1 MIMEGATI
9 SSLVYVEIEFNR
21 DVIQMPRRYSC
32 SPGVGILG
40 LLCILQMFKM
50 QEISLHIARKCS
62 GCFFEK
68 AKQTG
73 RSACRQDLCH
83 KIQFHLHE
91 KKTTRL
97 QGGIFLPHLGGGD
110 QWWTHNRPYTK
121 FSFWGGGSL
130 AGLFQETHWW
140 AGYTNN
146 QSDCFPVDSSIVLL
160 SWKPNWK
167 VLVNGGGEILAIPA
181 QQCFQTF
188 SFAFVLPVWLCG
200 AGFSL
205 CSSLHSK
212 NNGIPSGLLIPNTI
226 SKQLPPKDID
236 VICQMWF
243 LYAHVSTE
251 LFSLPCSLQRVSH
264 DKLASMT
271 FSGWLFSFGK

>member
-97 QGGIFLPHLGGGD
+97 QGGIILPHLGGGWSVVD
-110 QWWTHNRPYTK
+110 T
-121 FSFWGGGSL
+121 
-130 AGLFQETHWW
+130 
-140 AGYTNN
+140 
-146 QSDCFPVDSSIVLL
+146 QSALHKILVL
-160 SWKPNWK
+160 
-167 VLVNGGGEILAIPA
+167 GR
-181 QQCFQTF
+181 
-188 SFAFVLPVWLCG
+188 
-200 AGFSL
+200 GFS
-205 CSSLHSK
+205 CWAV
-212 NNGIPSGLLIPNTI
+212 SGDTLVSRIH
-226 SKQLPPKDID
+226 KQPIR
-236 VICQMWF
+236 
-243 LYAHVSTE
+243 
-251 LFSLPCSLQRVSH
+251 LFSCWFFHCPPELKT
-264 DKLASMT
+264 KLEGSSEWRGRDPRNSCAAM
-271 FSGWLFSFGK
+271 FSNVQLCLCTSCVTVWRWIFLVFFLTQQE